1 MDEVVD
7 LELNPSLSAKELI
20 EEMEGMGG
28 FVGRYMAEGYKI
40 LKEMVK
46 DEGCLRFLSFPASV
60 MATGLRGVLV
70 ELVKRKL
77 FDVVITTCGTLDHD
91 LCRSWGRYY
100 KGEFMMD
107 DIELFDKGYHRLG
120 SVLIKLED
128 YGPTLEKKLQPFLSE
143 IYKKKKV
150 YGSYELCNLLGEY
163 VNDEGSFLYW
173 CWKNGIPV
181 IIPGIYDGAV
191 GSQLWLFYQRHRDFI
206 IDLSKDEDLLAE
218 KVFEAKRSGA
228 LVIGGG
234 ISKHHTIWWNQFK
247 DGLDYAIYITTAVEE
262 DGSLS
267 GARTRE
273 AISWGK
279 VKPKAKHVTIFGD
292 ATAILPWMIL
302 ALIQDLEE

>member
-1 MDEVVD
+1 MDEVRD
-7 LELNPSLSAKELI
+7 LRLRPEMSAKELI
-20 EEMEGMGG
+20 YEMKEMGG
-28 FVGRYMAEGYKI
+28 FVGRYMAEGYEI

-91 LCRSWGRYY
+91 LCRSWGSYY
-100 KGEFMMD
+100 KGDFMLD
-107 DIELFDKGYHRLG
+107 DVELYEKGYHRIG
-120 SVLIKLED
+120 SVLVKVED
-128 YGPTLEKKLQPFLSE
+128 YGPALERRIQPFLEE
-143 IYKKKKV
+143 IYERKKV
-150 YGSYELCNLLGEY
+150 YGSYEICELLGGLT
-163 VNDEGSFLYW
+163 DEGSFLYW
-173 CWKNGIPV
+173 CRENGIPV
-181 IIPGIYDGAV
+181 VVPGIYDGAL
-191 GSQLWLFYQRHRDFI
+191 GSQLWLSSQRHRDFK

-218 KVFEAKRSGA
+218 KVFGAKRSGA
-228 LVIGGG
+228 LIVGGG

-247 DGLDYAIYITTAVEE
+247 DGLDYAVYITTAVEE

-279 VKPKAKHVTIFGD
+279 VKPRAKRANIFGE
-292 ATAILPWMIL
+292 ATAILPWMVL
-302 ALIQDLEE
+302 ALIQELEG